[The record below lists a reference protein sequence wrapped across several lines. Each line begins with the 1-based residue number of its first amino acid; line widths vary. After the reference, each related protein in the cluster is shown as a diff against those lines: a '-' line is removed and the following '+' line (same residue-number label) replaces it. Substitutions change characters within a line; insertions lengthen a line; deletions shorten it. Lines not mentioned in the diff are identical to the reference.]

1 MKGNQS
7 IGSFQW
13 KILFY
18 AKLKLILSVLSALF
32 IPLFFSAAS
41 VHKALWNIDTFMVI
55 PVIILFAEL
64 YYLELY
70 YGTSD
75 IVYCT
80 VRRKSGIFFIRCG
93 IIYALLLLMAAVV
106 LLIYYLMNPNLRHDA
121 NNSVRFLLSGLYAYI
136 CTSVFFGAFSC
147 TVTNLTHNNFMG
159 IGASLG
165 LFAMYYFVDFFK
177 RNTILSMF
185 VFQTCPLW
193 RYAKLFYLG
202 VGIVL
207 LVCNDR
213 LIGRSLYDSVWGR
226 RKWIK
231 KSR

>member
-93 IIYALLLLMAAVV
+93 IIYVLLLLMAAAV
-106 LLIYYLMNPNLRHDA
+106 LLIYYRKQQRALSP
-121 NNSVRFLLSGLYAYI
+121 VRIVRVHLHICFFRRILLYGHQPDPQQFHGDRCVVGTVCNVLLCRLLQTEHHTQYVCLSGLSA
-136 CTSVFFGAFSC
+136 
-147 TVTNLTHNNFMG
+147 LG
-159 IGASLG
+159 IRKA
-165 LFAMYYFVDFFK
+165 
-177 RNTILSMF
+177 ILSG
-185 VFQTCPLW
+185 C
-193 RYAKLFYLG
+193 R
-202 VGIVL
+202 
-207 LVCNDR
+207 DR
-213 LIGRSLYDSVWGR
+213 TACLQRPADRAVAV
-226 RKWIK
+226 
-231 KSR
+231 